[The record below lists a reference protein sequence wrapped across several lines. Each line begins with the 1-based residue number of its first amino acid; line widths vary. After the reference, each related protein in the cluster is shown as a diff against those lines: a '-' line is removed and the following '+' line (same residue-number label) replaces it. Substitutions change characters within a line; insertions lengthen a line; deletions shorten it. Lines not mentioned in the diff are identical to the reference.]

1 LSERLSHAA
10 VSNSSFGK
18 NPVDNS
24 LFEKI
29 TDDIVQQGYSINPN
43 ALPNELASA
52 LFDLLKQM
60 RHTEIDAAGIG
71 RKKAHMVDEFVRTD
85 EICWINGDSE
95 AGKDWLIWTS
105 ELRQYLN
112 SQLFLGL
119 FSFESHFAHYAPGQ
133 FYKKHL
139 DAFKGESNRVLSIVV
154 YLNHD
159 WAAGDAGELVLYKE
173 NDDLNGTKI
182 LPNFGTLVAF
192 LSEDFPHEVLPAKR
206 DRYSIAGWFRL
217 NTTSAERIDPPR

>member
-1 LSERLSHAA
+1 LNERLSQTT
-10 VSNSSFGK
+10 VSNSSFG
-18 NPVDNS
+18 NNQLDNC

-29 TDDIVQQGYSINPN
+29 TDDIARQGYSINPN
-43 ALPNELASA
+43 ALPTELASA
-52 LFDLLKQM
+52 LFEQLKQM
-60 RHTEIDAAGIG
+60 KHSEFDAAGIG
-71 RKKAHMVDEFVRTD
+71 RKHKHTLDEDVRTD
-85 EICWINGDSE
+85 EICWINGDSK
-95 AGKDWLIWTS
+95 AGEQWLDWTS
-105 ELRQYLN
+105 KLREYLN

-139 DAFKGESNRVLSIVV
+139 DAFKGESNRMLSIVV
-154 YLNHD
+154 YLNHA
-159 WAAGDAGELVLYKE
+159 WELEDAGELVLYKDQKE
-173 NDDLNGTKI
+173 PAGIKV